1 MPIKLSWKMLPL
13 ALGGMVVSALMVLV
27 AIYILVAWWSK
38 PIFGFGAGGPDQPIA
53 FKHTV
58 HVQDAGIP
66 CEFCH
71 RNVTKG
77 DAATVPAVEQCLF
90 CHKTVTGDNEPDRLG
105 IIDPSDPEIVKLLR
119 HAGLD
124 ETGNRDTSIVP
135 EPINWERVHRVPDHV
150 QFVHEPHIRFFTEG
164 EGRPE
169 AIAIAKEKGLS
180 ASDTPSETEILEA
193 ACSVCH
199 GQIRDMEKVKQT
211 RSLKMGDCVDCHRA
225 EGKDAPTDCVT
236 CHY

>member
-13 ALGGMVVSALMVLV
+13 ALGGLVVSAVMVLV

-135 EPINWERVHRVPDHV
+135 EPINWER
-150 QFVHEPHIRFFTEG
+150 G
-164 EGRPE
+164 
-169 AIAIAKEKGLS
+169 
-180 ASDTPSETEILEA
+180 ASST
-193 ACSVCH
+193 
-199 GQIRDMEKVKQT
+199 
-211 RSLKMGDCVDCHRA
+211 
-225 EGKDAPTDCVT
+225 
-236 CHY
+236 